1 MWNASDV
8 IQPLLFL
15 ITVIGQQFSMRFDI
29 LIILKTLL
37 ILFSILNL
45 LSVLRGFKPTGYLIR
60 TLIQNTK
67 DMVWFLLVMMI
78 LIVCFAV
85 MFQINVEKPSDFE
98 VCSNI
103 DLGDDENEERCPY
116 RSFEASLVA
125 TLNLSLMGENTLG
138 NMQQA

>member
-8 IQPLLFL
+8 IQPTLFL
-15 ITVIGQQFSMRFDI
+15 ITVFGQQFSMRFDI
-29 LIILKTLL
+29 LTILKTTL
-37 ILFSILNL
+37 ILFSILNI

-78 LIVCFAV
+78 IIVCYAI
-85 MFQINVEKPSDFE
+85 MFQINVYKPSDFG

-103 DLGDDENEERCPY
+103 NLGDDENEERCP
-116 RSFEASLVA
+116 
-125 TLNLSLMGENTLG
+125 
-138 NMQQA
+138 